1 METGDT
7 GRDGPTA
14 VVMFTDDG
22 EREEVFATRFQAELF
37 LSYLPALAHV
47 AEEFAAV
54 RGAILSPLKETG
66 VGQLHSAG

>member
-1 METGDT
+1 METNDSR
-7 GRDGPTA
+7 RDGPTA

-47 AEEFAAV
+47 AGEFAAV
-54 RGAILSPLKETG
+54 RSAILSPLDVCTQAPG
-66 VGQLHSAG
+66 VTP

>member
-1 METGDT
+1 METDDAR
-7 GRDGPTA
+7 RDGPTA

-47 AEEFAAV
+47 AVEFAAV
-54 RGAILSPLKETG
+54 RGAILSPLEVTG
-66 VGQLHSAG
+66 VGRLHSVG

>member
-1 METGDT
+1 METDDAR
-7 GRDGPTA
+7 RDGPTA

-47 AEEFAAV
+47 VGEFAAV
-54 RGAILSPLKETG
+54 RGAILSPLSEAA
-66 VGQLHSAG
+66 VGQLHSVG